1 MEKKARIIASL
12 DHLLNDQQQ
21 KLLADALQE
30 TPSVSIRI
38 HPLKK
43 FLPGNEKQVSWCSL
57 GFYLSERPVFTRD
70 PLFHA
75 GCYYPQEASSM
86 FLHHVLSEILPE
98 NPVRIL
104 DLCAAPG
111 GKTTL
116 AATLLR
122 ENDLLI
128 ANEIERPRCSV
139 LRENVLKYGDP
150 RVYVTNNAPENFST
164 LEGFFD
170 IIIVDAPC
178 SGEGM
183 IRKDPRALE
192 EWSETNVRTCTIR
205 QHDILQKIW
214 PALKEGGVLVYSTCT
229 YNTEENEKQIENWI
243 SDHSAENIELN
254 VPDEWNITKT
264 KAGHVSCYRFF
275 PHKTRGEGFFLSAL
289 RKTET
294 CNDHYIRKKDVV
306 SPTREKEIADWVLPQ
321 WQKFLIRN
329 GDAIVLQTHSTE
341 IVRLKKH
348 LRFALESYPVA
359 VKKGKDI
366 IPQPEFAMSIAL
378 NPDAFQSLE
387 LEQDEALRFLKTEDI
402 STQGKSG
409 WNLITYKQT
418 PLGWIKQLQ
427 QRSNN
432 YFPKEWKIRME
443 L

>member
-12 DHLLNDQQQ
+12 DHFLDDQQQ

-30 TPSVSIRI
+30 TPPVSIRI

-43 FLPGNEKQVSWCSL
+43 FFPENEKQVSWCSL
-57 GFYLSERPVFTRD
+57 GYYLSERPVFTRD

-86 FLHHVLSEILPE
+86 FLYHVLSEILPE

-150 RVYVTNNAPENFST
+150 RVYVTNNAPENFSA

-192 EWSETNVRTCTIR
+192 EWSETNVRTCTVR

-229 YNTEENEKQIENWI
+229 YNTDENEKQIENWI
-243 SDHSAENIELN
+243 SNHSAENIELN

-264 KAGHVSCYRFF
+264 KAGDVSCYRFF

-294 CNDHYIRKKDVV
+294 CNDHYIRKKDTV
-306 SPTREKEIADWVLPQ
+306 SPTREKEIAEWVLPQ

-329 GDAIVLQTHSTE
+329 GDSIVLQTHSTE

-366 IPQPEFAMSIAL
+366 IPQPEFAMNIAL

-387 LEQDEALRFLKTEDI
+387 LGQDEALRFLKTEDI
-402 STQGKSG
+402 STQGKPG

>member
-12 DHLLNDQQQ
+12 DHFLDDQQQ

-30 TPSVSIRI
+30 TPPVSIRI

-43 FLPGNEKQVSWCSL
+43 FFPENEKQVSWCSL
-57 GFYLSERPVFTRD
+57 GYYLSERPVFTRD

-86 FLHHVLSEILPE
+86 FLYHVLSEILPE

-150 RVYVTNNAPENFST
+150 RVYVTNNAPENFSA

-192 EWSETNVRTCTIR
+192 EWSETNVRTCTVR

-229 YNTEENEKQIENWI
+229 YNTDENEKQIENWI
-243 SDHSAENIELN
+243 SNHSAENIELN

-264 KAGHVSCYRFF
+264 KAGDVSCYRFF

-294 CNDHYIRKKDVV
+294 CNDH
-306 SPTREKEIADWVLPQ
+306 
-321 WQKFLIRN
+321 
-329 GDAIVLQTHSTE
+329 
-341 IVRLKKH
+341 
-348 LRFALESYPVA
+348 
-359 VKKGKDI
+359 
-366 IPQPEFAMSIAL
+366 
-378 NPDAFQSLE
+378 
-387 LEQDEALRFLKTEDI
+387 
-402 STQGKSG
+402 
-409 WNLITYKQT
+409 
-418 PLGWIKQLQ
+418 
-427 QRSNN
+427 
-432 YFPKEWKIRME
+432 
-443 L
+443 